1 MQVLRYHV
9 SVGMRESKSVSWQG
23 YRGSMGVGVHSTPVR
38 SRGHE
43 GAIAPVVLVPLLDH
57 YIAVLAHTSINFAQG
72 SPLRHLHLQT
82 LPVSRQL
89 AQVLAS

>member
-9 SVGMRESKSVSWQG
+9 SVGMRDSKPVSWQG
-23 YRGSMGVGVHSTPVR
+23 YRGSMGLRVHSTPVR

-43 GAIAPVVLVPLLDH
+43 GAIAPVVLVPLLDYYAALLSH
-57 YIAVLAHTSINFAQG
+57 ASVNLAQG